1 MPAKGISLH
10 IGLNGVDA
18 THYGGW
24 DGQLAACEAD
34 ANDMKALATAQGF
47 TSQIFLTKKAT
58 APTVIGAIQQA
69 AAKLKG
75 GDLFFLSY
83 SGHGGQ
89 VPDTNHEEPDR
100 KDETWVLYDRE
111 LVDDELW
118 ALWGKFAAGVRIVV
132 LSDSCHSGSVTRA
145 MPVFNRAN
153 AGAATT
159 ARARLMPPDV
169 ALETYR
175 RHSKLYDDIQ
185 KQNPAGEKARLR
197 PTVVLISGCQDN
209 QTSLDGDRNGLFT
222 GTLRKVWKK
231 GQFTGGHK
239 LFRDRIA
246 AHMPASQTPNYSV
259 VGTPSPAFEAQ
270 KPFTI

>member
-1 MPAKGISLH
+1 MPKNGISLH
-10 IGLNGVDA
+10 LGLNGVDA

-24 DGQLAACEAD
+24 AGQLAACEAD
-34 ANDMKALATAQGF
+34 AKDMKAIATAGGF
-47 TSQIFLTKKAT
+47 KPQIFLTEQAT
-58 APTVIGAIQQA
+58 SAAVIGAIQQA
-69 AAKLKG
+69 AAKLKR
-75 GDLFFLSY
+75 GDIFFLTY

-89 VPDTNHEEPDR
+89 VPDTNQDEPDR

-153 AGAATT
+153 PGAALTV
-159 ARARLMPPDV
+159 RSRLMPPDV
-169 ALETYR
+169 ALQTYR
-175 RHSKLYDDIQ
+175 RHRKLYDDIQ

-222 GTLRKVWKK
+222 GTLRKVWKN
-231 GQFTGGHK
+231 GQFTGGYK
-239 LFRDRIA
+239 LLRDKIA
-246 AHMPASQTPNYSV
+246 ARMPASQTPNYSV
-259 VGTPSPAFEAQ
+259 VGTPDPAFEVQ